1 MIFTQKKKKIVGS
14 ESSVE
19 PWLRISNESLLMHM
33 QVRKR
38 EVMDG
43 ENASCY
49 CPPHKYLRK
58 DLNFSSFQAGFS
70 PLHLLLSFLY
80 DRM

>member
-1 MIFTQKKKKIVGS
+1 MIFTQKKKKIVGG

-19 PWLRISNESLLMHM
+19 PWLRISHESLLMHM

-43 ENASCY
+43 ENASGS
-49 CPPHKYLRK
+49 CPPRKYLRE
-58 DLNFSSFQAGFS
+58 DLNFSSLQAGFS
-70 PLHLLLSFLY
+70 PLHLLLSWLY